1 MIVAETAMA
10 QRAALRVKTRGL
22 DPFDVYPKDCDD
34 LLRWIEDATGHH
46 IPNAGV
52 CPGHDAPSAL
62 VCDFF
67 FNEVSEGLALANR
80 AGGKTFDVAALHLA
94 NNHHKPGFEV
104 SHIGAIETQAKRCYA
119 YYGDGLRHKD
129 EKGVAK
135 LQAKAPDPHIRET
148 VWLNGSKIEILPG
161 TEAQTQ
167 GGHPH
172 LATYDELEQGKRQPY
187 ENAKS
192 MPVERRYNGTRHRGQ
207 FLATSTRQTSLGL
220 MQRALDEAEET
231 GTRVYEW
238 CVFETMEPCDGQ
250 EGRPE
255 CNGEECPLWQW
266 CEGRAVE
273 ADGWRSRD
281 EIIGMYR
288 RVGIDTWEAQH
299 LCIKPDAKALIYA
312 PFSKANITE
321 EAEYVAGAG
330 PLWLAYDW
338 GFTDPT
344 HICFLQQR
352 DGAFYQFDEL
362 VGSNRSE
369 REWVRA
375 IVRVVVALEG
385 YEGPTVEGVP
395 AAGDDTKPVSWED
408 IWGGKEPWPRPRPNV
423 WPEAIGDPSAVQ
435 MRAELKEHII
445 GAAKPAKVKHNVEEG
460 QDVLRAAILS
470 GSDLRRY
477 FVHPRCKETIRC
489 LSNYR
494 ARELSDGSFDPR
506 PDPDPA
512 NHAFSHGC
520 DALRYLMWRL
530 RRALGITTGGNDGTA
545 DTPE

>member
-1 MIVAETAMA
+1 MTLAPETTLA
-10 QRAALRVKTRGL
+10 QRAALRIKTRQA
-22 DPFDVYPKDCDD
+22 DPFDAYPKGPKE
-34 LLRWIEDATGHH
+34 LNAWIEEATGDH
-46 IPNAGV
+46 IPAESV
-52 CPGHDAPSAL
+52 CPGHDAPFAL
-62 VCDFF
+62 VSEFF
-67 FNEVSEGLALANR
+67 FNEVDDGLALANR
-80 AGGKTFDVAALHLA
+80 SGGKTFDVAALHLA

-119 YYGDGLRHKD
+119 YYTAGLRHP
-129 EKGVAK
+129 K
-135 LQAKAPDPHIRET
+135 LRAKAPDPHIRET

-192 MPVERRYNGTRHRGQ
+192 MPVERRHNSTRHRGQ

-231 GTRVYEW
+231 GTRVYQW
-238 CVFETMEPCDGQ
+238 CVFETMEPCDGR

-255 CNGEECPLWQW
+255 CNGEECPLWKW
-266 CEGRAVE
+266 CEGRAVN

-312 PFSKANITE
+312 PFSRANITE
-321 EAEYVAGAG
+321 VAEYVAGAG

-344 HICFLQQR
+344 HLALVQQR

-375 IVRVVVALEG
+375 VVRVVVALKG
-385 YEGPTVEGVP
+385 YEGPTLEE
-395 AAGDDTKPVSWED
+395 WEA
-408 IWGGKEPWPRPRPNV
+408 IWDGKEPWPRPWPEV
-423 WPEAIGDPSAVQ
+423 WPEAVGDPSAVQ
-435 MRAELKEHII
+435 MRAELKEHGI
-445 GAAKPAKVKHNVEEG
+445 GAARPALVKHNVEEG
-460 QDVLRAAILS
+460 QDVLRAAILA

-477 FVHPRCKETIRC
+477 YVHPRNKETIRS

-520 DALRYLMWRL
+520 DSLRYLMWRL
-530 RRALGITTGGNDGTA
+530 RRALGITGGASD
-545 DTPE
+545 DTD

>member
-1 MIVAETAMA
+1 
-10 QRAALRVKTRGL
+10 
-22 DPFDVYPKDCDD
+22 
-34 LLRWIEDATGHH
+34 
-46 IPNAGV
+46 
-52 CPGHDAPSAL
+52 
-62 VCDFF
+62 
-67 FNEVSEGLALANR
+67 
-80 AGGKTFDVAALHLA
+80 
-94 NNHHKPGFEV
+94 
-104 SHIGAIETQAKRCYA
+104 
-119 YYGDGLRHKD
+119 
-129 EKGVAK
+129 

-148 VWLNGSKIEILPG
+148 VWVNGSKIEILPG

-207 FLATSTRQTSLGL
+207 FLATSTRVTSLGM
-220 MQRALDEAEET
+220 MQRALDEAEVN
-231 GTRVYEW
+231 GTRVYQW
-238 CVFETMEPCDGQ
+238 CVFETMEPCDGKT
-250 EGRPE
+250 GPR
-255 CNGEECPLWQW
+255 CDGEECPLWQW
-266 CEGRAVE
+266 CEGRAVN
-273 ADGWRSRD
+273 ADGWRSRE
-281 EIIGMYR
+281 EIVGMYR

-321 EAEYVAGAG
+321 EAEYVAGSG

-344 HICFLQQR
+344 HISFLQQR
-352 DGAFYQFDEL
+352 DGEFHQFDEM

-375 IVRVVVALEG
+375 CIRRVVELEG
-385 YEGPTVEGVP
+385 YEGPTLEE
-395 AAGDDTKPVSWED
+395 WEA
-408 IWGGKEPWPRPRPNV
+408 IWERKEPWPKPWPEV
-423 WPEAIGDPSAVQ
+423 WPEAVGDPSAVQ
-435 MRAELKEHII
+435 FRSELKEHGI
-445 GAAKPAKVKHNVEEG
+445 GAATPAKVKHGVEEG

-477 FVHPRCKETIRC
+477 HVHPRCKETIRS
-489 LSNYR
+489 LGGYR

-520 DALRYLMWRL
+520 DSLRYLMWRL
-530 RRALGITTGGNDGTA
+530 RRVLGLGGSHDNGD
-545 DTPE
+545 